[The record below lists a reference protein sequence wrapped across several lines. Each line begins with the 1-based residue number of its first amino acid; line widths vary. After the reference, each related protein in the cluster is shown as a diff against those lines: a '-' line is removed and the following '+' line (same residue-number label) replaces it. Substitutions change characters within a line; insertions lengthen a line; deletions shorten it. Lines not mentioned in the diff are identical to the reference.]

1 MLGNWVIT
9 CHPHPN
15 LSESNSP
22 VRHLPAHRNLPPP
35 LSTSTTYLFFRRNG
49 SCRFRRALSLP
60 RRGPT
65 PGIEFARA
73 KQLTKT
79 SPYPEQRSAALK
91 IDWAKV
97 STSLGLRG
105 QTAASLQ
112 AFKKRNDDARRK
124 VQVLSE
130 RPQTVDFA
138 HYRGILKNQAV
149 IDEIE
154 NHFKNF
160 KPASYDVSRQL
171 KAIDAFEAQAVQ
183 NAEQTKGKI
192 DAELVNL
199 QKTLE
204 NIETAR
210 PFDELTV
217 VRICAGCERCWT
229 GRLLSIL
236 FLGRGCLCPARDRRE
251 DRLSRVQGQVDAA
264 RLQGTLH
271 SISPAVGTLP
281 MLMLVFFV

>member
-1 MLGNWVIT
+1 M
-9 CHPHPN
+9 
-15 LSESNSP
+15 
-22 VRHLPAHRNLPPP
+22 A
-35 LSTSTTYLFFRRNG
+35 
-49 SCRFRRALSLP
+49 A
-60 RRGPT
+60 
-65 PGIEFARA
+65 
-73 KQLTKT
+73 
-79 SPYPEQRSAALK
+79 RSAALK
-91 IDWAKV
+91 LDWAKV

-112 AFKKRNDDARRK
+112 SFKKRNDDARRK

-130 RPQTVDFA
+130 QPQTIDFA

-154 NHFKNF
+154 NHFKSF

-210 PFDELTV
+210 PFEDLTV
-217 VRICAGCERCWT
+217 DEVASAQPEIDEKTASLVSKGKWMPPGYKERF
-229 GRLLSIL
+229 GDLS
-236 FLGRGCLCPARDRRE
+236 
-251 DRLSRVQGQVDAA
+251 
-264 RLQGTLH
+264 
-271 SISPAVGTLP
+271 AV
-281 MLMLVFFV
+281 

>member
-1 MLGNWVIT
+1 M
-9 CHPHPN
+9 
-15 LSESNSP
+15 
-22 VRHLPAHRNLPPP
+22 RHE
-35 LSTSTTYLFFRRNG
+35 
-49 SCRFRRALSLP
+49 
-60 RRGPT
+60 PT
-65 PGIEFARA
+65 PAIESARA
-73 KQLTKT
+73 KRLTKT

-130 RPQTVDFA
+130 QPQTIDFA

-210 PFDELTV
+210 PFEDLTV
-217 VRICAGCERCWT
+217 VRIFAAWKCCGIN
-229 GRLLSIL
+229 RLRPIL

-251 DRLSRVQGQVDAA
+251 DRLSRFQGQVDAA

-271 SISPAVGTLP
+271 SNQFRDWCVVNAHA
-281 MLMLVFFV
+281 FCFQ